1 MSIAPCCID
10 NIVAP
15 NANTANFDT
24 SSIVSVKDGKQLVS
38 AVSNFYTGAASGVMR
53 PNAQP
58 IFKSYQQMMSWK
70 QAQNR
75 R

>member
-1 MSIAPCCID
+1 MSQCCIA
-10 NIVAP
+10 NISDP

-24 SSIVSVKDGKQLVS
+24 SNITAVKDGKQLVS
-38 AVSNFYTGAASGVMR
+38 AVSNFYASAAGGIIR

>member
-1 MSIAPCCID
+1 MSIPSCCIANLSD
-10 NIVAP
+10 P

-24 SSIVSVKDGKQLVS
+24 SNIIAAKDGKQLVS
-38 AVSNFYTGAASGVMR
+38 SVSNFYAGAAAGITR

>member
-1 MSIAPCCID
+1 MSQCC
-10 NIVAP
+10 VANLSDP

-24 SSIVSVKDGKQLVS
+24 SNVVTVKDGKQLVS
-38 AVSNFYTGAASGVMR
+38 AVSGFYAGAAAGITR

>member
-1 MSIAPCCID
+1 MSTPPCCIA
-10 NIVAP
+10 NISQP

-24 SSIVSVKDGKQLVS
+24 SNVTVAKDGKQLIS
-38 AVSNFYTGAASGVMR
+38 AVSSFYAAGGIIR

>member
-1 MSIAPCCID
+1 MSIAPCCVD
-10 NIVAP
+10 NISAP

-24 SSIVSVKDGKQLVS
+24 SNIVAVKDGKQLVS
-38 AVSNFYTGAASGVMR
+38 AVTNFYASAASGIAR

-58 IFKSYQQMMSWK
+58 IFKSYLQMMTWK